1 MYFYFAYFRYC
12 IRSVFSTQVVYKRE
26 LHISCIFNAFI
37 SQNLYCSVYYLCI
50 IPDKYLLVSDNRPT
64 IMRAWSIDAV
74 GEK

>member
-1 MYFYFAYFRYC
+1 M
-12 IRSVFSTQVVYKRE
+12 
-26 LHISCIFNAFI
+26 
-37 SQNLYCSVYYLCI
+37 YYLCI